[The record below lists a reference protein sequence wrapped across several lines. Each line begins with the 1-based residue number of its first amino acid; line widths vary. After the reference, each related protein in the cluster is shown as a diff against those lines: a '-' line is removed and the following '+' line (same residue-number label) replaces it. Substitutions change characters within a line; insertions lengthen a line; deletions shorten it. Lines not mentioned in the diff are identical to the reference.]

1 MTRPTKL
8 RTGLL
13 AALAVSLAGSGGLV
27 AVGLGAGGPDPPNL
41 QPYLPTDSSRHV
53 SRFMD
58 TIQEPGHTLVRFDTV
73 LENVSTSPNAR
84 LDLYRTA
91 AGQPTEQKIW
101 GLADRLDTPSADAA
115 PVDQSNSVA
124 LPDAYRFFYF
134 PKPGHFHFHFPHA
147 ADYQLTTDS
156 GQVIADSPK
165 NAVGFCL
172 FDSYSQGGA
181 FATDPCH
188 AGEPDYTGPIR
199 MGISPGSGDLYFA
212 GLTDQWVDVTDVM
225 PGEYQIKATADPD
238 GVIRES
244 DEGDNVKFFPITVA
258 GAAPAD
264 AARTTAAG
272 TPVDVPLSATVYGA
286 DVPRRVAP
294 PGSGCDGPNADLV
307 NPGSPCFDW
316 THASTGQATFT
327 VTGATGGTAAIVD
340 PSGTAA
346 TLRFTPAPGF
356 SGTAT
361 VRYTAT
367 DSRGLTSPPATA
379 TITVTPAP
387 GRVSST
393 PPGGSGPTTT
403 TPPKSGHFTL
413 SAAQL
418 LINQRIGQAAIR
430 RLNAVA
436 ATLDGRPTP
445 TPPTAHK
452 RGTVTL
458 SAAQLL
464 INQRIY
470 QAAIR
475 RAAALEARLDHK
487 PAPTA
492 GSGHGGVVR
501 LTLGQLII
509 NQRIAQAGVRRANA
523 LVARV
528 S

>member
-1 MTRPTKL
+1 MPRQKKL

-13 AALAVSLAGSGGLV
+13 AALAVSIAGSGGLV
-27 AVGLGAGGPDPPNL
+27 AVGFGAGGPDPPNL
-41 QPYLPTDSSRHV
+41 QPLLPTDSSKHV
-53 SRFMD
+53 ARFMD

-91 AGQPTEQKIW
+91 AGQPTEQKVW
-101 GLADRLDTPSADAA
+101 GLDDRLDTPNPDAA
-115 PVDQSNSVA
+115 PVDQSNSIA
-124 LPDAYRFFYF
+124 LPDADRFFYF

-147 ADYQLTTDS
+147 ADYQLTTAS

-172 FDSYSQGGA
+172 FDSYSQGGV
-181 FATDPCH
+181 FAQDPCH

-225 PGEYQIKATADPD
+225 PGDYQIKATADPD
-238 GVIRES
+238 NVIRES
-244 DEGDNVKFFPITVA
+244 DDDDNVKFFPIAVA

-264 AARTTAAG
+264 AATTTPAG
-272 TPVDVPLSATVYGA
+272 TAVDVPLSATIYGA

-294 PGSGCDGPNADLV
+294 PNTGCGGPNADLV
-307 NPGSPCFDW
+307 NPTSACFDW
-316 THASTGQATFT
+316 THASATEATFT
-327 VTGATGGTAAIVD
+327 VTGAAGGTATIVD
-340 PSGTAA
+340 PSGTTA
-346 TLRFTPAPGF
+346 TLRFTPAPSF

-379 TITVTPAP
+379 TITVTPA
-387 GRVSST
+387 GRISST
-393 PPGGSGPTTT
+393 PPGGSGSAPTT
-403 TPPKSGHFTL
+403 TPPKSVHFTL
-413 SAAQL
+413 SARQL

-436 ATLDGRPTP
+436 ATLDGRPVAKSK
-445 TPPTAHK
+445 AHTK
-452 RGTVTL
+452 GTVTL

-475 RAAALEARLDHK
+475 RAATLEARLDHT
-487 PAPTA
+487 PAPRFGPGKRAT
-492 GSGHGGVVR
+492 VR

-509 NQRIAQAGVRRANA
+509 NQRIAQAAVRRAND
-523 LVARV
+523 LVTRV